1 MKNQS
6 EEKRLFL
13 KKGRDKPV
21 KYLHPWIFSGAVDRL
36 EGQPIIGETIQI
48 ISADGSFLARAS
60 YSPESQIRARI
71 LTWNPDEDISPDF
84 FRRRITRSLAYRK
97 LIKFD
102 YQMMR
107 LVHAESDGLPGLI
120 VDKYGEN
127 LVVQF
132 LSAGCEFWKDVIV
145 EALID
150 LTGART
156 IYERSDVQVRKL
168 EGLPLQTGTIYGPA
182 PEPLLKIK
190 ESDSDVWVDVLNGHK
205 TGYYLDQRENRV
217 LIGRMCRGKSVLD
230 CFCYSGGFSIQALKN
245 GAESVTLVDESAA
258 ALQLVDKNAALNN
271 LEGRNI
277 STIQGDVFE
286 VLRKFRDQAKTFDVI
301 ILDPPKFAPTASFA
315 DKAARGYKDINLLA
329 FKLLEPGGILATFS
343 CSGGISRDFFLRIL
357 SGAARDAE
365 VNARIQVNMGQS
377 ADHSVTLSF
386 PEGIYLKGFV
396 IRKE

>member
-132 LSAGCEFWKDVIV
+132 LSAGCEYWKDVIV

-182 PEPLLKIK
+182 PETLLKIK
-190 ESDSDVWVDVLNGHK
+190 ESECDVWVDVQNGHK

-230 CFCYSGGFSIQALKN
+230 CFCYSGGFSIQALQN

>member
-190 ESDSDVWVDVLNGHK
+190 ESDSDVWVDVLNGQK

>member
-1 MKNQS
+1 MKNQT

-36 EGQPIIGETIQI
+36 EGHPIRGETIQV

-132 LSAGCEFWKDVIV
+132 LSAGPEFWKDVIV
-145 EALID
+145 EALLD

-168 EGLPLQTGTIYGPA
+168 EGLPLQTGTIYGPD

-190 ESDSDVWVDVLNGHK
+190 ESECDVWVDILNGHK
-205 TGYYLDQRENRV
+205 TGYYLDQRENRI

-245 GAESVTLVDESAA
+245 DADSVTLIDESAA
-258 ALQLVDKNAALNN
+258 ALQLVDKNVALNN
-271 LEGRNI
+271 LEGRDI